1 MDRRADQLRQDE
13 VAKMKV
19 SAYLR
24 EIEKRQLK
32 LGPPTMGTGERMPE
46 LSTDVTDG
54 NAMKYWVL
62 FVYPES
68 MQTDVIESFDE
79 RSTFAEQL
87 DDMFGTHAPPLEW
100 DSSGH
105 YARQSRVILPD

>member
-1 MDRRADQLRQDE
+1 
-13 VAKMKV
+13 MKV
-19 SAYLR
+19 SAYLG
-24 EIEKRQLK
+24 EIEKRQVK

-87 DDMFGTHAPPLEW
+87 DDMFGTHAPPLNGTVADIMLDRE
-100 DSSGH
+100 SS
-105 YARQSRVILPD
+105 YITRLMP